1 MQNATLERLRT
12 VPHINIYISI
22 SPWFDAKGTHSH
34 LQPHT
39 LFLLSCLL
47 RAYLSYLS
55 CEKGFQPFSHTHRT
69 HFQSHTHSDTSSIAT
84 DTHSHTHAILILQK
98 VFPWGWCALLLELP
112 RSRKCITIYRYKK
125 KNSPM
130 QQIYNLCVC
139 VVYYMDR
146 TPGATVTRMSACV
159 PRKLHKYI
167 LDLKL
172 ILY

>member
-1 MQNATLERLRT
+1 MVPISQAT
-12 VPHINIYISI
+12 VHKI
-22 SPWFDAKGTHSH
+22 KGIVLVWCKRKTSHSLTNTHKSTD

-47 RAYLSYLS
+47 RSYLSYLS
-55 CEKGFQPFSHTHRT
+55 CEKGLQPFSHTHRT

-84 DTHSHTHAILILQK
+84 DTHSHTHTFLILQK

-112 RSRKCITIYRYKK
+112 RSRKIYYNLQKY
-125 KNSPM
+125 SPM
-130 QQIYNLCVC
+130 QQFYNLCVCVCVC

-159 PRKLHKYI
+159 PRKAS
-167 LDLKL
+167 
-172 ILY
+172 